1 MNQVQINDIRGFF
14 MILFLFAGVVLTIRS
29 AFINTAKR
37 ILWTYR
43 WKGVRYRQ
51 LMALSGCL
59 FFSTLAIGCL
69 DDAQRIATAGSSFSN
84 WFATGPLPAAAYHY
98 AVLFVAAAMLP
109 FNFAQFLYKMYHT
122 EKGNPDAGILA
133 EIMILTAL
141 PVVMVMAH
149 YSARVILFLLNGY
162 HADDPYGISAS
173 VKAGLFLLSA
183 IYFLYDAYTVKKG
196 FACTKPDV
204 KKKVHGPMVIWEEKT
219 RMHGVKKA
227 GTEIQE
233 RIRCVAEMLYWRIKH
248 GK

>member
-29 AFINTAKR
+29 ASINTAKR

-43 WKGVRYRQ
+43 WTGVRYRQ
-51 LMALSGCL
+51 LMVLSGCL
-59 FFSTLAIGCL
+59 FFCTLAIGCL

-98 AVLFVAAAMLP
+98 AVLFVA
-109 FNFAQFLYKMYHT
+109 QFLYKMSQT

-149 YSARVILFLLNGY
+149 YAARVILFLLNGY
-162 HADDPYGISAS
+162 NADDPYGISAS

-183 IYFLYDAYTVKKG
+183 IYFLYDTYTVKKG
-196 FACTKPDV
+196 LDCTKPDV
-204 KKKVHGPMVIWEEKT
+204 KKKEHSPMVIWEEKT
-219 RMHGVKKA
+219 RVNGVKKA

-233 RIRCVAEMLYWRIKH
+233 RIRCVAEMLYWHIKH